1 MNDFLQFLNTAS
13 AESLAKTPGIS
24 PALAEN
30 LVAARPFESVEDCLK
45 VRGMGRNLLARAQ
58 ASFEKAEAGM
68 IPEEHALI
76 PTEEPQDQVIV
87 AAEISQPK
95 EEPQPKPGAPSFGPR
110 LGGAVLW
117 FFRALLRLILIVL
130 VIGGIGA
137 AIYYGAPLVNE
148 KFIAPVEQNAAR
160 VSELQNEI
168 DTLETQLVGI
178 NEQLISANEQI
189 AALNSQLD
197 ETNSRIDDI
206 EKSVQA
212 HTASLETL
220 TDMQAALETQLKQS
234 NDKTLLA
241 LKHEVMLTRTLDT
254 LARARLY
261 LAQSNFGLAKADVQ
275 STRDLLAEL
284 QEESENEVQAQALQ
298 RLDLALA
305 NLPDFPV
312 VASGDLEIAWQILM
326 SGKAVPTATPAP
338 SPTMTVTPQG
348 AVDAIPTITPTP

>member
-13 AESLAKTPGIS
+13 AESLTKTPGIS

-30 LVAARPFESVEDCLK
+30 LIAARPFENVEDCLK

-68 IPEEHALI
+68 IPEEHALV
-76 PTEEPQDQVIV
+76 PTEEPEARVIV
-87 AAEISQPK
+87 PAEISPPK
-95 EEPQPKPGAPSFGPR
+95 QEPQPTPGAPSIGSR
-110 LGGAVLW
+110 LGQAVLW

-130 VIGGIGA
+130 VIGGVGA

-148 KFIAPVEQNAAR
+148 KFVAPVEQNAAR

-168 DTLETQLVGI
+168 DTLETQLTGI
-178 NEQLISANEQI
+178 NEQLISANEQL
-189 AALNSQLD
+189 ATLNNQLD

-206 EKSVQA
+206 ERSVQA

-220 TDMQAALETQLKQS
+220 ADMQTALETQLKET

-241 LKHEVMLTRTLDT
+241 LKHEVMLTRALDT

-275 STRDLLAEL
+275 SARDLLAGL
-284 QEESENEVQAQALQ
+284 QEEAENEVQAQAIE
-298 RLDLALA
+298 RLDMALA

-312 VASGDLEIAWQILM
+312 VASGDLEITWQILM
-326 SGKAVPTATPAP
+326 SGKTVPTATPEP
-338 SPTMTVTPQG
+338 SPTTTVTPQG
-348 AVDAIPTITPTP
+348 TVEATPTVTATP